1 MCNGFSSRTS
11 QGGATAFLRP
21 LITEADETASNN
33 TPFDY
38 QITLREHHT
47 AEREA
52 IHFYIN
58 RPTGEQADT
67 TRQIQRC
74 PVEAFRTYWVEIQ
87 SRQDRTRG
95 RLDNLRH
102 HPNINIRLPPSPD
115 GDLTPSEFRDAI
127 PPLHR
132 FPLQNLTQ
140 PEDLETSPTALACM
154 KLITGQRKMGGNSTV
169 RKLRLDACEMG
180 VIGRRMSIV
189 NATGVRVAEGVIGWN

>member
-21 LITEADETASNN
+21 LITEADETASNSVL
-33 TPFDY
+33 FDY

-58 RPTGEQADT
+58 RPTGEQAEQ
-67 TRQIQRC
+67 RQIQPF
-74 PVEAFRTYWVEIQ
+74 PVETFRAYWVEI
-87 SRQDRTRG
+87 
-95 RLDNLRH
+95 H
-102 HPNINIRLPPSPD
+102 PD
-115 GDLTPSEFRDAI
+115 GDLTPSESRDAL

-132 FPLQNLTQ
+132 FPLQNLTR
-140 PEDLETSPTALACM
+140 PEDLEASPTALASM
-154 KLITGQRKMGGNSTV
+154 KLITGQKKMGGNSTV
-169 RKLRLDACEMG
+169 RKLRLDTCEMG
-180 VIGRRMSIV
+180 VIGRRMLIV